1 MIQIYSMLDVA
12 DNSGAK
18 KVMCF
23 HVFGGTKRRYGSLG
37 DVVMVTVKEAIPQA
51 TVKKGDISKAVVVR
65 TTKGV
70 RREDGSYIKFDR
82 KVTVERINIIKRHTK
97 PTQQNRQGGIL
108 EREAPIHL
116 SNVMLYCST
125 CQKPTRVGTK
135 TLTDGSRVRVC
146 RKCTQPIES
155 SERP

>member
-1 MIQIYSMLDVA
+1 MRRRGWLSANRPREVP
-12 DNSGAK
+12 SK
-18 KVMCF
+18 C
-23 HVFGGTKRRYGSLG
+23 HVR
-37 DVVMVTVKEAIPQA
+37 
-51 TVKKGDISKAVVVR
+51 KGDTVVVVAGKDR
-65 TTKGV
+65 GKSGKVLGV
-70 RREDGSYIKFDR
+70 FRLDG

-135 TLTDGSRVRVC
+135 TLTDGSRVRMC

-155 SERP
+155 SERS

>member
-1 MIQIYSMLDVA
+1 MRRRGWLSANRPVEVPP
-12 DNSGAK
+12 K
-18 KVMCF
+18 C
-23 HVFGGTKRRYGSLG
+23 HVR
-37 DVVMVTVKEAIPQA
+37 
-51 TVKKGDISKAVVVR
+51 KGDTVVVIAGKDR
-65 TTKGV
+65 GKSGKVLGV
-70 RREDGSYIKFDR
+70 LRLDG

-125 CQKPTRVGTK
+125 CQKPTRVGIK

-146 RKCTQPIES
+146 RKCTQPIER